1 MLTLTE
7 FHEAKYNHAAF
18 YVKQLQLANVLY
30 RKGGAQIGHSLTKL
44 SQDWAQIE
52 QGQSWAVSA
61 IDEERATR
69 LCSEFASA
77 GVDLLSL
84 RQSTADRIRWLETAV
99 EATQRL
105 GQDRVEAEHLCQLG
119 RVYWQ
124 AGRVERAVE
133 CLQEALA
140 IAQAVRYQPSIA
152 QAHYYWSEITTS
164 QADYEASKEHCAI
177 CLPLFERLKD
187 SRGVADSLAS
197 LGNVAL
203 FQDEYDLATDY
214 FQRSLLLYR
223 TLGEQVG
230 EARVLARFASLAGSL
245 RDFTLAEQYS
255 TQSYQIYCRLNHLE
269 GMGLTLNLLGTC
281 ATCRGDYGQA
291 AAWFQDSLKTFE
303 RLGSPDGIAGAHYK
317 LGEVEHYTGNY
328 AQSREHYRTA
338 LEIYQSIKNAARIAG
353 IIFRLG
359 NVARTIQD
367 YEEATQW
374 FQQCLD
380 LCREQDNKSL
390 FAASLN
396 ALASMAYE
404 QQRYEEA
411 QPLFETA
418 LAAALEVDDTWV
430 IADIHQ
436 EWGGMLMEM
445 DQLSP
450 AKEHLYQALTLAV
463 DMEAV
468 PLALSIVGSVAKL
481 MHLSSQPDQ
490 ALALA
495 TYIYEHPASLETDK
509 DTAQAL
515 LQTLPSTLSPQ
526 AAARFRGQDLKM
538 VVQTL
543 LSSPL

>member
-1 MLTLTE
+1 MFTSTE
-7 FHEAKYNHAAF
+7 LREAKYNHAAF
-18 YVKQLQLANVLY
+18 YVKQLQLANALY
-30 RKGGAQIGHSLTKL
+30 RKGGSQIEPSLMKL

-52 QGQSWAVSA
+52 QGQQWAVSVM
-61 IDEERATR
+61 DEERAAN
-69 LCSEFASA
+69 LCSEFTAA

-99 EATQRL
+99 EATRRL
-105 GQDRVEAEHLCQLG
+105 GQNRNEAEHLCQLG

-124 AGRVERAVE
+124 AGRVELAVE

-140 IAQAVRYQPSIA
+140 MAQAVRHLPTIA

-164 QADYEASKEHCAI
+164 QADYGASKEHCAI

-203 FQDEYDLATDY
+203 FQDEYDLANDY
-214 FQRSLLLYR
+214 FQRSLQLYR
-223 TLGEQVG
+223 CIGEQVG
-230 EARVLARFASLAGSL
+230 EARVLARFGSLAGTL

-291 AAWFQDSLKTFE
+291 EIWFQDSLKTFE
-303 RLGSPDGIAGAHYK
+303 RLGAPDGIAGAHYK

-328 AQSREHYRTA
+328 AQSRKHYQTA
-338 LEIYQSIKNAARIAG
+338 LEIYQTIKNASRIAA
-353 IIFRLG
+353 ILLRLG
-359 NVARTIQD
+359 NLARTIHD
-367 YEEATQW
+367 YKEATEW
-374 FQQCLD
+374 FQRCLD

-390 FAASLN
+390 IAASLN

-411 QPLFETA
+411 KPLFETA
-418 LAAALEVDDTWV
+418 LVAALEVEDTWV
-430 IADIHQ
+430 VADIHQ
-436 EWGGMLMEM
+436 EWAGMLMEM
-445 DQLSP
+445 NQLSS
-450 AKEHLYQALTLAV
+450 ARDHLYQALTLASQ
-463 DMEAV
+463 MEAV
-468 PLALSIVGSVAKL
+468 PLALSMVGSVAKL
-481 MHLSSQPDQ
+481 MHLSSQPEQ

-509 DTAQAL
+509 DEAQAL

-526 AAARFRGQDLKM
+526 AAERFRGRDLKM
-538 VVQTL
+538 VVHTL
-543 LSSPL
+543 LSD